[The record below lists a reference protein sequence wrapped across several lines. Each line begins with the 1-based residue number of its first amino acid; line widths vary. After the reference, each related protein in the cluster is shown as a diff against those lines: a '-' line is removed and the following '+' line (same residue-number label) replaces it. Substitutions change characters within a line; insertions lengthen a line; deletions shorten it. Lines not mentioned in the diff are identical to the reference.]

1 MSKEIETKVDAALAS
16 WGITFTARYIGET
29 VKWEKQKVD
38 HFRVSVG
45 KYETDF
51 YQGLGHRSPQPKPQ
65 DGGRPPRRST
75 LMYEQLERQRKPT
88 PPTAA
93 SVLYCL
99 LSDAAAID
107 QSFDDWAG
115 DFGYDT
121 DSRKALATYE
131 ACCDTGRELRRIFT
145 PAQRAEL
152 SELLQDY

>member
-1 MSKEIETKVDAALAS
+1 MSNEIETKVDALLAS
-16 WGITFTARYIGET
+16 WGIPFAARYIGEA
-29 VKWEKQKVD
+29 VKWEGQTTD

-51 YQGLGHRSPQPKPQ
+51 YQGLGHRPPQSNPQ
-65 DGGRPPRRST
+65 DGGPPPRKGT
-75 LMYEQLERQRKPT
+75 LMYEQLERQRKPI

-99 LSDAAAID
+99 ISDAGAID

-115 DFGYDT
+115 DFGMDT